1 MDIKEYGGRI
11 VATNTA
17 ASYGIS
23 EALLTVYPELREV
36 YELFKAGN
44 EGAALEALFK
54 TDYYQNSSATVK
66 QREKQK
72 LEQPEVY
79 ADSVEKYKIAAQ
91 KRLVQSGVRIDT
103 DTFDAL
109 VSQAYASGM
118 DDNQLDQAIA
128 VSGKVTGYGGNI
140 LGDTTALKVYSGQF
154 GVNYLL
160 NDAYWTQKS
169 KDLFAGTVTT
179 EDIQEEIRILASS
192 TYPAYADGFALGQ
205 TLDSQTSNIKQ
216 SIAKLTG
223 RNANTINYNDPLMK
237 RLINWQDPETKKP
250 ARAPQYVVERTI
262 KNDPTSG
269 WEFTDDA
276 RDTIDPI
283 VTKVFKDWGFM

>member
-1 MDIKEYGGRI
+1 M
-11 VATNTA
+11 ATNTNNA
-17 ASYGIS
+17 VSYGIS
-23 EALLTVYPELREV
+23 EALLIVYPELKEV

-54 TDYYQNSSATVK
+54 TDYFKETSALVK

-72 LEQPEVY
+72 IEQPEVY
-79 ADSVEKYKIAAQ
+79 ADSVQKYKLAAQ
-91 KRLVQSGVRIDT
+91 KRLVNSGVRIDT

-128 VSGKVTGYGGNI
+128 TSGKITGYGGNI
-140 LGDTTALKVYSGQF
+140 LGDTTALKAYSGQF

-160 NDAYWTQKS
+160 NDAYWNQKS
-169 KDLFAGTVTT
+169 KDLFSGTVTV
-179 EDIQEEIRILASS
+179 EDIQEEIRTLASS

-216 SIAKLTG
+216 SIATLTG
-223 RNANTINYNDPLMK
+223 RNPNTIDYKDPLMK
-237 RLINWQDPETKKP
+237 KLINYQDPETKKP
-250 ARAPQYVVERTI
+250 AKAPQYFVERAI
-262 KNDPTSG
+262 KNDKTSG
-269 WEFTDDA
+269 WDMTPDA
-276 RDTIDPI
+276 IREIDNI
-283 VTKVFKDWGFM
+283 TSKVLKDWGFM